1 MYHPIPET
9 SGFMRQIHRIACA
22 ATHFG
27 ADKTQQKPRAT
38 EFPNPRSDGLYSL
51 NIGPDEA
58 IVLIGPQ
65 LDRARDWIEAQQVA
79 VLTVPSLSRIRSP
92 VLTGR
97 KISHLVVD
105 IDYFGGVWEI
115 FDELRRIRN
124 TLPEVAVVL
133 VSHDFSQDDFRC
145 DRLAIYDAAL
155 RAPYSLASMEF
166 GLTEAGNVNNPIWQ
180 RRLRELQE
188 NERNMIAQGNA
199 LDTPTI
205 QR

>member
-1 MYHPIPET
+1 MYHPVPEA
-9 SGFMRQIHRIACA
+9 SGFMRQLHRIASA
-22 ATHFG
+22 AAHFW
-27 ADKTQQKPRAT
+27 ADKARPKPRAS
-38 EFPNPRSDGLYSL
+38 EFSNLRSDRLESL

-65 LDRARDWIEAQQVA
+65 LGRARDWIEAQQVT
-79 VLTVPSLSRIRSP
+79 VLAVPSLALIRSP
-92 VLTGR
+92 VLAGR
-97 KISHLVVD
+97 RISHLVVD

-115 FDELRRIRN
+115 FDDLRRIRT

-145 DRLAIYDAAL
+145 ERLAICDASL
-155 RAPYSLASMEF
+155 RAPYSLASLEF

-188 NERNMIAQGNA
+188 NERNMIAQNRPS
-199 LDTPTI
+199 DTTDI